1 MEGGVL
7 SVPARR
13 HPVPANSCRT
23 LGTSEGLA
31 GLGRVAQSDAADG
44 FHGGLGELYHV
55 QDESEFSISVRGEV
69 PDPV

>member
-13 HPVPANSCRT
+13 HPVPINSCHI
-23 LGTSEGLA
+23 LGTSEDLA
-31 GLGRVAQSDAADG
+31 GLERVVQSDAADG
-44 FHGGLGELYHV
+44 SHGGLGELYHV